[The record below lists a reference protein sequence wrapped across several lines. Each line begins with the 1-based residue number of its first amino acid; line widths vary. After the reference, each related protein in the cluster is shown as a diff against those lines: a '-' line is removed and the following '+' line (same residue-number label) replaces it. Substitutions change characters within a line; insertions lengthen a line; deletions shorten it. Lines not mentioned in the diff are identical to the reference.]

1 MTATTT
7 TLPVEARNALALK
20 AALRQ
25 AGFSP
30 ERAFRTVLMIP
41 PAGQAA
47 ILAAFDNGLTFD
59 ELAREFVGTFA
70 ERLRVTTAVAEV
82 LQQRFREATA

>member
-1 MTATTT
+1 MSTTT
-7 TLPVEARNALALK
+7 TDLPVEARNALALK

-25 AGFSP
+25 AGFTP
-30 ERAFRTVLMIP
+30 GRAFRTVLMIP

-47 ILAAFDNGLTFD
+47 ILGAFDNGITFD
-59 ELAREFVGTFA
+59 ELAREFVKDFA

-82 LQQRFREATA
+82 LQRRFRAATA